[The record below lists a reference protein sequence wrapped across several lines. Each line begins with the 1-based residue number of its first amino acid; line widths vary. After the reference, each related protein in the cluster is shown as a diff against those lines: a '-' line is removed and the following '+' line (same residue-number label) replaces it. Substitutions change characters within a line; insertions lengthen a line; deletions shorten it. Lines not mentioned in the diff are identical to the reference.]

1 MSDDKAAVQPESE
14 ESLSD
19 NQAETPQQT
28 DPKKVADDPS
38 VDEATDTGQGGNAAA
53 DLEADLVAEN
63 IEAASAEN
71 TIEPEGE
78 LAGLQAQ
85 LEVCL
90 LYTSPSPRDRG

>member
-38 VDEATDTGQGGNAAA
+38 VDEATDTGPVSYTH
-53 DLEADLVAEN
+53 LTLP
-63 IEAASAEN
+63 
-71 TIEPEGE
+71 TIYS
-78 LAGLQAQ
+78 
-85 LEVCL
+85 V
-90 LYTSPSPRDRG
+90 